1 MRYMDAFGHTS
12 VVERVVS
19 QTLSSTMLG
28 REVAERLWTGSNEVG
43 RVLACQDAGKPA
55 NWQSLFAYVGLHK
68 WTPRPETM

>member
-43 RVLACQDAGKPA
+43 RVLAREDAGKPA
-55 NWQSLFAYVGLHK
+55 NW
-68 WTPRPETM
+68 